1 MEDEKARTYLSKS
14 DVKED
19 LRMLRNPH
27 GNLKEAVDKKQDFH
41 EPPRPTLENLKIS
54 AINSYR
60 SLDDET
66 IDEIVNILREVYY
79 TSYEDSETLN
89 RYRQLIWI
97 MMSRYGAYAGIS
109 PVSIVKILKKLY
121 DYSSDKEFIAIRLLP
136 LLKIYESYGVDISKY
151 REDIEY
157 EIRGKIDELYIKDVD
172 VNIDVSGFFELFTKK
187 LRDES
192 KALYLLMKL
201 EEKIGRPS
209 PFKDPVYNEY
219 RRETDYFITLRGL
232 GRTSK
237 FLKTSVKRDGA
248 IEEILREDR
257 IIIYASLENLIV
269 YRTSGNEPYY
279 IAEWLEAN
287 GRRFVTEG
295 VIDEHVEQL
304 KRQGVV
310 ASRQNIHDC
319 VAIIFKAFEYK
330 KIASI
335 KEEMKIEGLYILNGE
350 LRWSRED
357 LYQPDRDKLKEALEV
372 LNDLSRYYDFA
383 IEIFSDSVK
392 YAILSPISFAL
403 KQSGRNP
410 LPYAIYQGPPDTGK
424 STLAMLSLYI
434 WSAPSENATISRNV
448 TPARLGRKIGQ
459 WTYPIIMN
467 EAEGIKFVNQEVWA
481 MIRDAWDSLKFREKY
496 TSGGIIFTAEY
507 SMAPLILTSRR
518 GLYET
523 LDDDEKKRFHFFNL
537 TGKPRISRNKIE
549 EFDKKYGKW
558 GSKLRMKLVYT
569 APFIYQWLK
578 INWDKILS
586 KDMRFE
592 WKEIGEEI
600 LRYLYKEAGLE
611 TPEWIEKR
619 YEPQS
624 LEETEEELI
633 EEIKQGIREYV
644 AELIVKYAGR
654 DELMKRLDLMS
665 RLRYIVDQNI
675 PSSII
680 LHPETEDVVILKGFL
695 EWLRTNKKKG
705 ISGLEELARLLGGS
719 YTKTRIRRYN
729 INTWVVIISKDKIIG
744 SIDENMPQENK

>member
-1 MEDEKARTYLSKS
+1 MVLNMEVREELK
-14 DVKED
+14 
-19 LRMLRNPH
+19 MLANEYKPLDDKTIDDII
-27 GNLKEAVDKKQDFH
+27 NILKE
-41 EPPRPTLENLKIS
+41 
-54 AINSYR
+54 
-60 SLDDET
+60 
-66 IDEIVNILREVYY
+66 VYF

-89 RYRQLIWI
+89 RYRQMIWV
-97 MMSRYGAYAGIS
+97 MMSKYGAYAGIS
-109 PVSIVKILKKLY
+109 PVSIVRILKKLY
-121 DYSSDKEFIAIRLLP
+121 DYSSDKEFIAIRLSP
-136 LLKIYESYGVDISKY
+136 LIKIYESYGVDISKY

-172 VNIDVSGFFELFTKK
+172 INIDVSGFFELFTKK

-209 PFKDPVYNEY
+209 PYKDPVYNEY
-219 RRETDYFITLRGL
+219 KRETDYFITLRGL

-237 FLKTSVKRDGA
+237 FVKTKDD
-248 IEEILREDR
+248 LREDR

-279 IAEWLEAN
+279 IAEWLETN

-310 ASRQNIHDC
+310 VSRQNIHDC
-319 VAIIFKAFEYK
+319 VSVIFKAFEYK

-335 KEEMKIEGLYILNGE
+335 KEEMKIEGLYILNDE

-357 LYQPDRDKLKEALEV
+357 FYQPDRDKLKEALEV

-434 WSAPSENATISRNV
+434 WGASSENASISRNV

-467 EAEGIKFVNQEVWA
+467 EAEGIKFVNPEVWA
-481 MIRDAWDSLKFREKY
+481 MIRDAWDTLKFREKY
-496 TSGGIIFTAEY
+496 TSGGTIFTAEY

-558 GSKLRMKLVYT
+558 GSKLRMKLVYM

-619 YEPQS
+619 YDPQS
-624 LEETEEELI
+624 LEEYEDELV
-633 EEIKQGIREYV
+633 EEIKIALKEYV
-644 AELIVKYAGR
+644 EEKIIEKAGR
-654 DELMKRLDLMS
+654 DKLLSTSDLIS
-665 RLRYIVDQNI
+665 RLQYLRSMNLTSDVMIDIDDQ
-675 PSSII
+675 SILI
-680 LHPETEDVVILKGFL
+680 FSGFID
-695 EWLRTNKKKG
+695 WLRTKKRIG
-705 ISGLEELARLLGGS
+705 ISGLEELARLLGGE
-719 YTKTRIRRYN
+719 YKPDGITRRPYN
-729 INTWVVIISKDKIIG
+729 IHRKGVIVSIDKIIQKQD
-744 SIDENMPQENK
+744 INQ

>member
-1 MEDEKARTYLSKS
+1 MVLNMEA
-14 DVKED
+14 KEE
-19 LRMLRNPH
+19 LKMLANEYKPLDDKTIDDII
-27 GNLKEAVDKKQDFH
+27 NILKE
-41 EPPRPTLENLKIS
+41 
-54 AINSYR
+54 
-60 SLDDET
+60 
-66 IDEIVNILREVYY
+66 VYF

-89 RYRQLIWI
+89 RYRQMIWI
-97 MMSRYGAYAGIS
+97 MMSKYGAYAGIS
-109 PVSIVKILKKLY
+109 PVSIVRILKKLY
-121 DYSSDKEFIAIRLLP
+121 DYSSDKEFIAIRLSP
-136 LLKIYESYGVDISKY
+136 LIKIYESYGVDISKY

-187 LRDES
+187 LRNES

-209 PFKDPVYNEY
+209 LYRDPVYNEY
-219 RRETDYFITLRGL
+219 KRETDYFITLRGL

-237 FLKTSVKRDGA
+237 FVKTKED
-248 IEEILREDR
+248 LREDR

-319 VAIIFKAFEYK
+319 VSIIFKAFEYK
-330 KIASI
+330 KIATV
-335 KEEMKIEGLYILNGE
+335 KEEMKIEGLYILNDE

-357 LYQPDRDKLKEALEV
+357 FYQPDRDKLREALEV

-434 WSAPSENATISRNV
+434 WGASSENASISRNV

-467 EAEGIKFVNQEVWA
+467 EAEGIKFVNPEVWA
-481 MIRDAWDSLKFREKY
+481 MIRDAWDTLKFREKY
-496 TSGGIIFTAEY
+496 TSGGTIFIAEY

-537 TGKPRISRNKIE
+537 TGKARIPREKIE

-558 GSKLRMKLVYT
+558 GSKLRMKLVYM

-578 INWDKILS
+578 INWGKILS

-624 LEETEEELI
+624 LEESEEELV

-644 AELIVKYAGR
+644 ADIIIKYGGR
-654 DELMKRLDLMS
+654 DILTKHLDLMS

-675 PSSII
+675 PSSIL
-680 LHPETEDVVILKGFL
+680 LHPETEDIVILKGFL

-729 INTWVVIISKDKIIG
+729 INTWVVIISKNKIIG
-744 SIDENMPQENK
+744 SIDENMTQENK

>member
-1 MEDEKARTYLSKS
+1 MS
-14 DVKED
+14 VKED
-19 LRMLRNPH
+19 L
-27 GNLKEAVDKKQDFH
+27 LKV
-41 EPPRPTLENLKIS
+41 S
-54 AINSYR
+54 AIEYKP
-60 SLDDET
+60 LDDKT
-66 IDEIVNILREVYY
+66 IDDIVNILKDVYY

-89 RYRQLIWI
+89 IYRQMIWV
-97 MMSRYGAYAGIS
+97 MMSKYGAYAGIS
-109 PVSIVKILKKLY
+109 PVSIIKILKKLY
-121 DYSSDKEFIAIRLLP
+121 DYSSDKEFIAIRLSP

-172 VNIDVSGFFELFTKK
+172 INIDVSGFFEFFTRK
-187 LRDES
+187 LRNES

-237 FLKTSVKRDGA
+237 FVKTKDD
-248 IEEILREDR
+248 LREDR
-257 IIIYASLENLIV
+257 IIIYASLENLMV

-319 VAIIFKAFEYK
+319 ISIIFKAFEYK
-330 KIASI
+330 KIATV

-403 KQSGRNP
+403 KHSGRNP

-434 WSAPSENATISRNV
+434 WGAPSENATISRNV

-467 EAEGIKFVNQEVWA
+467 EAEGIKFVNPEVWA
-481 MIRDAWDSLKFREKY
+481 MIRDAWDTLKFREKY
-496 TSGGIIFTAEY
+496 TSGGTIFTAEY

-523 LDDDEKKRFHFFNL
+523 LDDDEKKRFYFFNL
-537 TGKPRISRNKIE
+537 TGKPRIPREKIE

-558 GSKLRMKLVYT
+558 GSKLRMKLVHM

-619 YEPQS
+619 YDPQS
-624 LEETEEELI
+624 LEEYEDELV
-633 EEIKQGIREYV
+633 EEIKIALKEYV
-644 AELIVKYAGR
+644 EEKIIEKAGR
-654 DELMKRLDLMS
+654 DKLLSTPDLITRLKY
-665 RLRYIVDQNI
+665 LREMNLTSDVMIDIDDQNI
-675 PSSII
+675 LIFS
-680 LHPETEDVVILKGFL
+680 GFID
-695 EWLRTNKKKG
+695 WLRTKKRIG
-705 ISGLEELARLLGGS
+705 ISGLEELARLLQGEYKPEGI
-719 YTKTRIRRYN
+719 TRRSYN
-729 INTWVVIISKDKIIG
+729 IHRKGVIV
-744 SIDENMPQENK
+744 SIDKVIQKQNTNQ

>member
-1 MEDEKARTYLSKS
+1 MVLNMEA
-14 DVKED
+14 KED
-19 LRMLRNPH
+19 LKMLANEY
-27 GNLKEAVDKKQDFH
+27 K
-41 EPPRPTLENLKIS
+41 
-54 AINSYR
+54 
-60 SLDDET
+60 SLDDKT
-66 IDEIVNILREVYY
+66 IDDIYSILKEVYY
-79 TSYEDSETLN
+79 ASYEDSETLN
-89 RYRQLIWI
+89 RYRQMIWVMI
-97 MMSRYGAYAGIS
+97 SKYGAYAGIS
-109 PVSIVKILKKLY
+109 PVSIVRILKKLY
-121 DYSSDKEFIAIRLLP
+121 DYSSDKEFIAIRLSP
-136 LLKIYESYGVDISKY
+136 LLKIYESYGVDISRYK
-151 REDIEY
+151 EDIEY

-172 VNIDVSGFFELFTKK
+172 INIDVSGFFEFFTRK
-187 LRDES
+187 LRNES

-209 PFKDPVYNEY
+209 PYKDPVYNEY
-219 RRETDYFITLRGL
+219 KRETDYFITLRGL

-237 FLKTSVKRDGA
+237 FVKTSVKKGDV

-295 VIDEHVEQL
+295 VIDDHVEQL

-319 VAIIFKAFEYK
+319 VSVIFKAFEYK
-330 KIASI
+330 KIAI
-335 KEEMKIEGLYILNGE
+335 VKEEMKIEGLYVLNDE

-357 LYQPDRDKLKEALEV
+357 FYQPDRDKLKEALEV

-434 WSAPSENATISRNV
+434 WGAFSKDHSDKNPSKDATISRNV
-448 TPARLGRKIGQ
+448 TPARMGRKIGQ

-467 EAEGIKFVNQEVWA
+467 EAEGIKFVNPEVWA
-481 MIRDAWDSLKFREKY
+481 MIRDAWDTLKFREKY
-496 TSGGIIFTAEY
+496 TSGGTTFIPEY

-537 TGKPRISRNKIE
+537 TGKPRIPREKIE

-558 GSKLRMKLVYT
+558 GSKLRMKLIYM

-600 LRYLYKEAGLE
+600 LKYLYKEAGLE

-644 AELIVKYAGR
+644 EEKIIEKAGR
-654 DELMKRLDLMS
+654 DKLLSSLDLIE
-665 RLRYIVDQNI
+665 RLKYLRNMNLTSDVMIDIDDQNI
-675 PSSII
+675 LIFR
-680 LHPETEDVVILKGFL
+680 GFID
-695 EWLRTNKKKG
+695 WLRTKKRIG

-719 YTKTRIRRYN
+719 YTKVHIRRYN
-729 INTWVVIISKDKIIG
+729 LNNWAVIISKDKIIG
-744 SIDENMPQENK
+744 SIDENISQENK

>member
-1 MEDEKARTYLSKS
+1 MRTSERTS
-14 DVKED
+14 NEID
-19 LRMLRNPH
+19 PS
-27 GNLKEAVDKKQDFH
+27 EAQ
-41 EPPRPTLENLKIS
+41 PRRSPNNGITTENLKIPP
-54 AINSYR
+54 ANEYKP
-60 SLDDET
+60 LDDKT
-66 IDEIVNILREVYY
+66 IDDIFDILKEVYY

-97 MMSRYGAYAGIS
+97 MMSKYGAYAGIS
-109 PVSIVKILKKLY
+109 PVSIVRILKKLY
-121 DYSSDKEFIAIRLLP
+121 DYSSDKEFKAVRLSP
-136 LLKIYESYGVDISKY
+136 LLKIYESHGVDISRYK
-151 REDIEY
+151 EDIEY
-157 EIRGKIDELYIKDVD
+157 EIRGRINELYIKNIDI
-172 VNIDVSGFFELFTKK
+172 NIDVSGFFEFFTKK
-187 LRDES
+187 LRNES

-219 RRETDYFITLRGL
+219 KRETDYFITLRGF

-237 FLKTSVKRDGA
+237 FVKTSVKKGNE

-287 GRRFVTEG
+287 GRRFITEG
-295 VIDEHVEQL
+295 VIDDHVEQL

-319 VAIIFKAFEYK
+319 VSVIFKAFEYK
-330 KIASI
+330 KIATV
-335 KEEMKIEGLYILNGE
+335 KEEMKIEGLYMLNGE
-350 LRWSRED
+350 LKWSRED
-357 LYQPDRDKLKEALEV
+357 LYQPDREKLREALEV
-372 LNDLSRYYDFA
+372 LNDLSRYYGFA

-392 YAILSPISFAL
+392 YATLSPISFAL

-424 STLAMLSLYI
+424 STLALLSLYL
-434 WSAPSENATISRNV
+434 WGAPSENATISRNV

-467 EAEGIKFVNQEVWA
+467 ESEGIKFVNPEVWA
-481 MIRDAWDSLKFREKY
+481 MIRDAWDTLKFREKY
-496 TSGGIIFTAEY
+496 TSGGTTFIPEY

-537 TGKPRISRNKIE
+537 TGKPRISREKIE

-558 GSKLRMKLVYT
+558 GSKLRMKLIHM

-592 WKEIGEEI
+592 WREIGEEI

-611 TPEWIEKR
+611 TPEWINKR

-624 LEETEEELI
+624 LEESEEELV

-644 AELIVKYAGR
+644 EEKIIEKAGR
-654 DELMKRLDLMS
+654 DKLLSEPDLIS
-665 RLRYIVDQNI
+665 RLQYLRNMNLTSDVMIDIDDKNI
-675 PSSII
+675 LIFS
-680 LHPETEDVVILKGFL
+680 GFID
-695 EWLRTNKKKG
+695 WLRTKKRIG
-705 ISGLEELARLLGGS
+705 ISGLEELARLLGGE
-719 YTKTRIRRYN
+719 YKPDGITRRPYN
-729 INTWVVIISKDKIIG
+729 IHRKGVIVSIDKITQRQ
-744 SIDENMPQENK
+744 NTNQ

>member
-1 MEDEKARTYLSKS
+1 MVLNMEA
-14 DVKED
+14 KEE
-19 LRMLRNPH
+19 LKMLANEYKPLDDKTIDDII
-27 GNLKEAVDKKQDFH
+27 NILKE
-41 EPPRPTLENLKIS
+41 
-54 AINSYR
+54 
-60 SLDDET
+60 
-66 IDEIVNILREVYY
+66 VYF

-89 RYRQLIWI
+89 RYRQMIWV
-97 MMSRYGAYAGIS
+97 MMSKYGAYAGIS
-109 PVSIVKILKKLY
+109 PVSIIKILKKLY
-121 DYSSDKEFIAIRLLP
+121 DYSSDKEFIAIRLSP
-136 LLKIYESYGVDISKY
+136 LMKIYESHGVDISKY

-172 VNIDVSGFFELFTKK
+172 INIDVSGFFELFTKK
-187 LRDES
+187 LRNES

-219 RRETDYFITLRGL
+219 KRETDYFITLRGL

-237 FLKTSVKRDGA
+237 FVKTKED
-248 IEEILREDR
+248 LREDR

-319 VAIIFKAFEYK
+319 VSVIFKAFEYK

-335 KEEMKIEGLYILNGE
+335 KEEMKIEGLYILNDE

-383 IEIFSDSVK
+383 IEIFGDSVK

-434 WSAPSENATISRNV
+434 WGASSENATISRDV
-448 TPARLGRKIGQ
+448 TPARLGRKIKQ

-467 EAEGIKFVNQEVWA
+467 EAEGIKFVNPEVWA
-481 MIRDAWDSLKFREKY
+481 MIRDAWDSLKLREKY
-496 TSGGIIFTAEY
+496 TSGGTIFTAEY

-558 GSKLRMKLVYT
+558 GSKLRMKLIYM

-624 LEETEEELI
+624 LEEYEDELV
-633 EEIKQGIREYV
+633 EEIKIALKEYV
-644 AELIVKYAGR
+644 EEKIIEKAGR
-654 DELMKRLDLMS
+654 DKLLDRPDLMS
-665 RLRYIVDQNI
+665 RLKYLRDMNLTSDVMIDIDDQNI
-675 PSSII
+675 LIFS
-680 LHPETEDVVILKGFL
+680 GFID
-695 EWLRTNKKKG
+695 WLRTKKRIG
-705 ISGLEELARLLGGS
+705 ISGLEELARLLKGEYKPEGI
-719 YTKTRIRRYN
+719 TRRPYN
-729 INTWVVIISKDKIIG
+729 IHRKGVIVSIDKIIQKQD
-744 SIDENMPQENK
+744 INQ